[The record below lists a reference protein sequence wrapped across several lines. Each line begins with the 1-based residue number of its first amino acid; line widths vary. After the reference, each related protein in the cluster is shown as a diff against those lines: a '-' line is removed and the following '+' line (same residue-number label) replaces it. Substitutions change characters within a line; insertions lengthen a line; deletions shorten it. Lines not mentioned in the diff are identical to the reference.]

1 MPTTEFAK
9 KIEAGKINEY
19 MKPSEAI
26 DCPAGTEPDQ
36 VHNDEGY

>member
-1 MPTTEFAK
+1 MPTTEMKEKLLDPVWRAAHIK
-9 KIEAGKINEY
+9 SAEA
-19 MKPSEAI
+19 